1 MIQKKKVSV
10 SSQNQANSAIKFYY
24 EKVLQHSK
32 MVIEIERPHKEK
44 RLPKILSKQDVFN
57 IISSIKNL
65 KHRCIISLI
74 YSAGLR
80 RSELIKLQTIDID
93 TKRNLLIIR
102 NGKGN
107 KNRQTIISINLMEEL
122 RTYYINLKFGYLNG
136 ITRKN
141 IKTR

>member
-1 MIQKKKVSV
+1 
-10 SSQNQANSAIKFYY
+10 
-24 EKVLQHSK
+24 

-74 YSAGLR
+74 YSAELR